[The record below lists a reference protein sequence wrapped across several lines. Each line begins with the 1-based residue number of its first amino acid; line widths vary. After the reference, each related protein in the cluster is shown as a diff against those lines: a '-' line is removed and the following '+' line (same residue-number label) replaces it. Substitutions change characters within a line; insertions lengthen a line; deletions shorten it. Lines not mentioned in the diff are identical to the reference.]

1 MTHPSPYR
9 WAHVALAALAMV
21 ATLPGRTHGLG
32 LFTEPIRRT
41 FGLDPEDYG
50 FLNLW
55 ATLLGGLFCLP
66 CGWLLDRV
74 GTRYVL
80 AGVTFALGAVVL
92 LMSQAT
98 GTGLV
103 HLSST
108 LILPLDLFVL
118 VLLTRGLGQSALSVA
133 SLSLIARS
141 AGGREGLAMGVY
153 AFLGSAGF
161 VAAFVVLRAV
171 ITAHPDEWRGP
182 WAGIGVA
189 VVVAGALF
197 LVLVRDRVLAERTPV
212 AHASDSSA
220 GSTLGQAL
228 RSLTFW
234 TFALAVSFYGMV
246 VSGTALFNEKLLA
259 ERGLD
264 RDVFLKVTIVGVPAG
279 LAANL
284 LGGFLAT
291 RVSLGYLLAGALLV
305 MAGALGL
312 FPYLHT
318 EAEAYLYA
326 TALAAAGGVVTV
338 TFYTVWR
345 KAFGTSHLGRIQ
357 GAAQFLTVIFSA
369 LGPQLFGSAVVRL
382 GSFASIFP
390 YLTAIALLMA
400 AAAACTR
407 VPVQE
412 AA

>member
-1 MTHPSPYR
+1 
-9 WAHVALAALAMV
+9 MV

-41 FGLDPEDYG
+41 FGLDPESYG

-55 ATLLGGLFCLP
+55 ATLLGGLFCFP
-66 CGWLLDRV
+66 VGWLLDRV

-80 AGVTFALGAVVL
+80 AGVTVALGAVVL
-92 LMSQAT
+92 LMSRAA
-98 GTGLV
+98 GAGWV

-108 LILPLDLFVL
+108 LVLPLDLFAL

-141 AGGREGLAMGVY
+141 AGRKPGLAMGVY

-161 VAAFVVLRAV
+161 VVAFTVLRTV
-171 ITAHPDEWRGP
+171 INAQPDEWRGP

-189 VVVAGALF
+189 VVVVGLLF
-197 LVLVRDRVLAERTPV
+197 LVLVRDRVLEEQTPV
-212 AHASDSSA
+212 ADAP
-220 GSTLGQAL
+220 GSPGGKTLGQAL

-234 TFALAVSFYGMV
+234 TFALAVSFFGLV

-264 RDVFLKVTIVGVPAG
+264 KDVFLKVTIIGVPAG

-291 RVSLGYLLAGALLV
+291 RISLGYLLAGRCWSWPGPWRRSRPCTPRPRR
-305 MAGALGL
+305 MPTRPPWRRPAG
-312 FPYLHT
+312 
-318 EAEAYLYA
+318 
-326 TALAAAGGVVTV
+326 
-338 TFYTVWR
+338 W
-345 KAFGTSHLGRIQ
+345 
-357 GAAQFLTVIFSA
+357 
-369 LGPQLFGSAVVRL
+369 
-382 GSFASIFP
+382 
-390 YLTAIALLMA
+390 
-400 AAAACTR
+400 
-407 VPVQE
+407 
-412 AA
+412 